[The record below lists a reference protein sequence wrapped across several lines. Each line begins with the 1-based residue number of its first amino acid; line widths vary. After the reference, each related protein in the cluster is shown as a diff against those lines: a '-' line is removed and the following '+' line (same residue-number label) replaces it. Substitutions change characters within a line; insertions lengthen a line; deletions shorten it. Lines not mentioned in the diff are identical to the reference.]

1 MTTLSSIRN
10 AAIEDAGAG
19 GLTVYATKEDL
30 PTSGL
35 TAGDQAYVSA
45 SSRLYVSNGSGWYNI
60 ALINATPSLSI
71 DPTGAISLSTTG
83 ETTTIT
89 LTATDS
95 DNAVAGLVYSVESDG
110 SFDGLATLSQDS
122 SVFTITPLSE
132 DSATTTSA
140 VLTFKASDGINFGS
154 GDRTLTLTFRVE
166 NSNYTTHLM
175 QADMVDS
182 DIQVDL
188 SSTNTTM
195 IQVGSVPA
203 VAFTPYHPGGYSTY
217 FDGNDYISVADGTY
231 KTLGSD
237 PWTYECWVYPTS
249 VAAGNKWIL
258 GDHASNGSGATT
270 SVNLVL
276 NGANFGIFCRT
287 STATNIDVVEST
299 TRSINQ
305 WYHLALVFDQ
315 SNVILYVDGTAVIT
329 QAHASGFNDGSGSF
343 SVGRTGDYN
352 GAYYTGYVRDVRL
365 VKGTAVYTTAFTPP
379 TVPLTAISGT
389 EILMCNTGFLG
400 DLSTNRHGIL
410 AAVDTSKHRFGPYD
424 YPQYTKANHGGSAEF
439 NNDIANSYRVDGTT
453 AYGTGDFTLEF
464 WVWLESAAANC
475 TLFDG
480 RPTGVNGAYVT
491 IAHSTIDGV
500 GLYVNTAY
508 RIQSGSPL
516 LTKQWYHI
524 AVSRVSGTT
533 TMYLNGK
540 SIGNFS
546 DSFNYIAG
554 ASRPLVGRNGYAS
567 SSPVDGYISDLR
579 SVKGTGVYTTNFIP
593 PTEPL
598 TDITNTELLTF
609 RNKQKLWNA
618 AGKGRIIR
626 AGSANP
632 SQGQIKFAGS
642 TSVYFDGASDYLSMP
657 NDDDKFTIGDQDFT
671 IELWHYPTAL
681 GATRNVYEA
690 RSAGVQVTP
699 SLWLRDTGFY
709 YYYVNGANRIEQP
722 AGEITANNWYHV
734 AVTRSG
740 SSTKLFVNGVQ
751 KGNTYTDT
759 NTYLAGATNHYLGRH
774 YTSLGSNEII
784 GYVQD
789 FRFTK
794 GLARY
799 TANFTPPTTDFSG

>member
-1 MTTLSSIRN
+1 MTLLTDIKSSVIS
-10 AAIEDAGAG
+10 AAGA

-35 TAGDQAYVSA
+35 TSGDQAYVTA
-45 SSRLYVSNGSGWYNI
+45 NSRLYVSNGSGWYNV

-71 DPTGAISLSTTG
+71 SPEGVIELATDGS
-83 ETTTIT
+83 TTTIT

-95 DNAVAGLVYSVESDG
+95 DNSVAGLTYSVESDG
-110 SFDGLATLSQDS
+110 SFGGLATVSQDS

-132 DSATTTSA
+132 DSATTTSST
-140 VLTFKASDGINFGS
+140 LTFKASDGISFGS
-154 GDRTLTLTFRVE
+154 GDRTLTLQFKVS

-182 DIQVDL
+182 NIQVDL

-195 IQVGSVPA
+195 TQVGSVPA
-203 VAFTPYHPGGYSTY
+203 AAFSPYHPGGYSVY
-217 FDGNDYISVADGTY
+217 FDGNDYISVADGAY

-249 VAAGNKWIL
+249 VAAGTKYIL
-258 GDHASNGSGATT
+258 GDHASSGSGATT
-270 SVNLVL
+270 SANIWL

-287 STATNIDVVEST
+287 SAGNNINLNEST
-299 TRSINQ
+299 TRSANQ

-315 SNVILYVDGTAVIT
+315 TNLILYVDGTAVIT
-329 QAHASGFNDGSGSF
+329 QAHSSGFNDGSGSF
-343 SVGRTGDYN
+343 SIGRSGDYN

-365 VKGTAVYTTAFTPP
+365 VKGTAVYTSSFTPP
-379 TVPLTAISGT
+379 TESLTAISGT

-410 AAVDTSKHRFGPYD
+410 AAVDISKHRVGPYD
-424 YPQYTKANHGGSAEF
+424 YQRYTKANHGGSAEF
-439 NNDIANSYRVDGTT
+439 NNDVANSYRVDGIC

-464 WVWLESAAANC
+464 WIWFESVAANS
-475 TLFDG
+475 TIFDG
-480 RPTGVNGAYVT
+480 RPTNVNGAYIT
-491 IAHSTIDGV
+491 IAHNISTGL
-500 GLYVNTAY
+500 GLYVDTAY
-508 RIQSGSPL
+508 RIQGGVLSAN
-516 LTKQWYHI
+516 QWYHI
-524 AVSRVSGTT
+524 ALSRVSGTT

-554 ASRPLVGRNGYAS
+554 ASRPLVGRNGYGA

-579 SVKGTGVYTTNFIP
+579 SVKGTGVYTANFIP

-598 TDITNTELLTF
+598 TDVTNTELLTF

-632 SQGQIKFAGS
+632 SQGQVKFAGS
-642 TSVYFDGASDYLSMP
+642 TSVYFDGNSDYLTMP

-671 IELWHYPTAL
+671 IELWHYPTAI
-681 GATRNVYEA
+681 GTTRNIYEA
-690 RSAGVQVTP
+690 RSAGSQATP

-709 YYYVNGANRIEQP
+709 YYYVNGANRIEQA

-751 KGNTYTDT
+751 KGSTYTDT

-774 YTSLGSNEII
+774 YSSLGSNEII

-799 TANFTPPTTDFSG
+799 TGNFTPPTTKFDG